1 MKPNLIHPRSAAI
14 AAVLGV
20 ALSLPLSA
28 ISEASEKAVSFA
40 TLEFANRA
48 QCSVL
53 SQLPTRSVLIV
64 GDSYD
69 AGRLAFNISRVRNSQ
84 STVLSENPEADS
96 MNHFRR
102 TVGFT
107 LSLVI
112 DRLSTGKIPLLT
124 EKFKSLVD
132 QCDLEKRC
140 APLESEIA
148 RLWKTASETVSDQAS
163 LNNNVTCLKIDKFS
177 ALQSHLNKSK
187 PDLAVLQE
195 LGKTLSDKSSAID
208 CTANHERS
216 KSDRHFL
223 LQLDLARVPE
233 NFDKIGFDF
242 WASAKAYSS
251 WAWRFAPE
259 VRRVA
264 GKYGDLF
271 PSLALEEEILMVPNG
286 CRSLTIPKCDLQRI
300 AIDAVRELA
309 KPPQAASGFESHF
322 NDGPQ
327 GMLLSRGA
335 RSVSDGFLGTKGTD
349 AESWVKNFTTRFN
362 EARWVSRNKLQNAN
376 RISDLIQRLGTAST
390 FVGDL
395 EADII
400 RYSPNQ
406 HKEFAAQLSAICLES
421 KILSDPKFKIL
432 KPQFDA
438 LSLAE
443 SSLNNPITKST
454 DSFTTIARSA
464 ATIGQA
470 LSPICE
476 RLEKD
481 LFSKSP
487 NAYGFLSDWARE
499 RMQNLI
505 SEKPLSP
512 EQRAKG
518 WNRPEAYLSLKDG
531 KTASTIGVCHSPAA
545 CIQLTF
551 KAYADLHY
559 VATWGAALGRTK
571 QIKDANLFNPYA
583 ELSAC
588 KIYDPWF
595 AQSQANSLL
604 AQRLVVSALSS
615 AIPLPIFAERSSN
628 RPVAKV
634 MVGRLNGNTVDFDA
648 QFDSTSSKTTFFAD
662 LGAFTGA
669 PCAIQYSTE
678 AGTPFQVYGVGG
690 VSLNFCSYNRGAESE
705 MNDSSEMKST
715 PIRRS
720 ICGGCTVNLVSAAAT
735 ASYAAPTGPWRLLFG
750 SLRAFGLY
758 IDATKDEVNIPRS
771 YTVRPN
777 YVRDA
782 FSENRNSI
790 PAVCEASLINGYR
803 CFQDVCAANA
813 AHELETQTGLR
824 ANESSIQYDGD
835 SNTGDNG
842 SGTGIIGIR
851 VSECDGE
858 INARVRCQPAERK
871 YEVLSTFSSFSRSC
885 TNALSSAS
893 DTTTRGSGK

>member
-1 MKPNLIHPRSAAI
+1 MKPNLIHPRPAAI

-20 ALSLPLSA
+20 ALLSISA
-28 ISEASEKAVSFA
+28 ISEASESAASFA
-40 TLEFANRA
+40 TLAFANRA

-53 SQLPTRSVLIV
+53 SQSPTRSILIV

-69 AGRLAFNISRVRNSQ
+69 AGRLAFNISRVRNNQ
-84 STVLSENPEADS
+84 STAVSENPEADS

-107 LSLVI
+107 ASLVI
-112 DRLSTGKIPLLT
+112 DRLTSGKIPLLT
-124 EKFKSLVD
+124 EEFKSLVD
-132 QCDLEKRC
+132 QCDHEKRC

-148 RLWKTASETVSDQAS
+148 RLWKNASETAGDQAS
-163 LNNNVTCLKIDKFS
+163 DGNNVTCLKIDKFS

-195 LGKTLSDKSSAID
+195 LGQTLSEKSSAID
-208 CTANHERS
+208 CTANHERN

-223 LQLDLARVPE
+223 LQVDLARVPE
-233 NFDKIGFDF
+233 NFDKVGFDF
-242 WASAKAYSS
+242 WASAKAYIS

-271 PSLALEEEILMVPNG
+271 ASLALEEEVLMVPNG
-286 CRSLTIPKCDLQRI
+286 CRSLTLPRCDLQRI

-309 KPPQAASGFESHF
+309 KPPQAASGFETHF

-335 RSVSDGFLGTKGTD
+335 RSVSDGFLGTKGTE

-390 FVGDL
+390 FVADL
-395 EADII
+395 EADIR
-400 RYSPNQ
+400 RYSPVQ
-406 HKEFAAQLSAICLES
+406 YKEFAAQLSAICLES
-421 KILSDPKFKIL
+421 KILNDPKFKIL

-443 SSLNNPITKST
+443 SSLDSSMAKNPG
-454 DSFTTIARSA
+454 SFAVIARSA
-464 ATIGQA
+464 GTIGQA

-487 NAYGFLSDWARE
+487 NEYGFLSDWARE

-505 SEKPLSP
+505 SEKPLSH

-518 WNRPEAYLSLKDG
+518 WNRPEAYLSLKAG
-531 KTASTIGVCHSPAA
+531 KTASTVGVCHSPAA
-545 CIQLTF
+545 CIQMTF

-571 QIKDANLFNPYA
+571 QIRDANLFNPYA
-583 ELSAC
+583 ELSTC

-615 AIPLPIFAERSSN
+615 AIPLPIFAEKSSK
-628 RPVAKV
+628 RPVVNMMVAK
-634 MVGRLNGNTVDFDA
+634 LNKNSVDFEP
-648 QFDSTSSKTTFFAD
+648 QFESEDSKTTFFAD
-662 LGAFTGA
+662 LGALTGA
-669 PCAIQYSTE
+669 PCAVQFSTE

-690 VSLNFCSYNRGAESE
+690 VSLNFCSDSRGAEAD
-705 MNDSSEMKST
+705 MNESSEMKST

-720 ICGGCTVNLVSAAAT
+720 ICGGCTVNLVSATAT
-735 ASYAAPTGPWRLLFG
+735 ASYAAPTGPWRMLFG

-777 YVRDA
+777 YVLDA

-790 PAVCEASLINGYR
+790 PASCEASLINGYR

-824 ANESSIQYDGD
+824 ANESSIQYDGE
-835 SNTGDNG
+835 SHNGDNG
-842 SGTGIIGIR
+842 TGTGMIGIR

-858 INARVRCQPAERK
+858 INARVHCQPAERK
-871 YEVLSTFSSFSRSC
+871 YEVLSPFSSFSRSC
-885 TNALSSAS
+885 TKALSAAYA
-893 DTTTRGSGK
+893 TKKRRGGK